1 VSALA
6 NITIYIMLAATKVST
21 EAAAVQLASITS
33 VKRYRRDNE
42 QQEGLCRKA
51 VRECKYPEEQMVKKF
66 LKELVSFHSD
76 SGKRNTPAVAPYSN

>member
-1 VSALA
+1 MSALA

-21 EAAAVQLASITS
+21 EAANIRQEIQ
-33 VKRYRRDNE
+33 RIDNE